1 MVNFKITCDNGN
13 STIIRARTRSSAVD
27 MFIEAEGCSVEWF
40 CEHCKVRQIQ
50 YTKLAESRG

>member
-13 STIIRARTRSSAVD
+13 VTVIRARTFRSAVD

-50 YTKLAESRG
+50 YTKTK